1 MKFHS
6 CPFGYSPGQLHFVCM
21 LLPVQET
28 ERIYFLKVFL
38 RPEEARCRI
47 LSTTESFFIIYFLDN
62 VVLNSP
68 IRYPLPSVHVGDVR
82 IVDIASVN
90 SLNGFHDTDGN
101 RKNNHFVERLQYDLS
116 THHHQQFRPG
126 NQPSECYGEENQ

>member
-38 RPEEARCRI
+38 RPEETRCRI
-47 LSTTESFFIIYFLDN
+47 LSTTEQDY
-62 VVLNSP
+62 
-68 IRYPLPSVHVGDVR
+68 
-82 IVDIASVN
+82 
-90 SLNGFHDTDGN
+90 
-101 RKNNHFVERLQYDLS
+101 
-116 THHHQQFRPG
+116 
-126 NQPSECYGEENQ
+126 C